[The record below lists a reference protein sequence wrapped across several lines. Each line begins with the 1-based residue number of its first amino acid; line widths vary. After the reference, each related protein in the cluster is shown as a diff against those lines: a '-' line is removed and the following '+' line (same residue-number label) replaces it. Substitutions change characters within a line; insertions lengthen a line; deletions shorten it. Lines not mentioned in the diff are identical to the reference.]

1 VFCRDLM
8 LYYVVCVTQSLGFY
22 VVFYRDLMLYY
33 VVCVTQS
40 LGFYVVFVTQ
50 TT

>member
-1 VFCRDLM
+1 M
-8 LYYVVCVTQSLGFY
+8 VCVTQSFGFY

-40 LGFYVVFVTQ
+40 LGFCVVFYRDLMLY
-50 TT
+50 